1 MASFPLVDSPCP
13 HDGPLSEILDSD
25 HCRLCD
31 KKVHDLGPMN
41 SGERRS
47 LLRKSEG
54 ELCVRYAQPAR
65 VARMIGTTA
74 VGAGA
79 LTSPAF
85 AQTAAPDPQQVSA
98 DTQQAIQEAIPE
110 EQWIIVGGI
119 RDPKAAHWVK
129 AKKARKGRE
138 MPVIDESAEASGSS
152 AKS

>member
-1 MASFPLVDSPCP
+1 MDEFPLIQSPCP
-13 HDGPLSEILDSD
+13 HDGPLSEILAGD

-31 KKVHDLGPMN
+31 KQVHDLAPMN
-41 SGERRS
+41 SSERRA
-47 LLRKSEG
+47 LLGKSED
-54 ELCVRYAQPAR
+54 ELCVRYTLSTR
-65 VARMIGTTA
+65 VARMIGATA

-85 AQTAAPDPQQVSA
+85 AQTAASEPQQVSA
-98 DTQQAIQEAIPE
+98 GTQQAIQEATPE
-110 EQWIIVGGI
+110 DQWIIVGGI

-138 MPVIDESAEASGSS
+138 MPVIEESAEASGSS